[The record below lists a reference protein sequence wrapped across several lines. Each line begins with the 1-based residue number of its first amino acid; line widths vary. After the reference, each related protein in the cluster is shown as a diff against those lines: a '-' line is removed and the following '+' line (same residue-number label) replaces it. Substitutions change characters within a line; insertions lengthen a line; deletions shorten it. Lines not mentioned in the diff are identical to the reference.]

1 MKNNTFRLVLTAFFL
16 AILILLASVPFLG
29 FIPLGIINATT
40 LHIPV
45 IIASIV
51 LGPKLGAF
59 LGGAFGIISMI
70 RSTVIVTPL
79 SFAFSPFIPPIG
91 AENGSWKAII
101 IAIVPRILIGVVP
114 YFTYQ
119 WGKKLFKNKA
129 NSFSLFLSGIAG
141 GLTNTILVMNLI
153 YFLFQREYG
162 QVIGEAGNAIYIA
175 ILTIILTQGIPE
187 AIVAG
192 IATAAVASVLLRL
205 VKQRD
210 GIA

>member
-91 AENGSWKAII
+91 AEK
-101 IAIVPRILIGVVP
+101 VVGRP
-114 YFTYQ
+114 
-119 WGKKLFKNKA
+119 
-129 NSFSLFLSGIAG
+129 
-141 GLTNTILVMNLI
+141 
-153 YFLFQREYG
+153 
-162 QVIGEAGNAIYIA
+162 
-175 ILTIILTQGIPE
+175 
-187 AIVAG
+187 
-192 IATAAVASVLLRL
+192 
-205 VKQRD
+205 
-210 GIA
+210 